1 MKVLQEYIKKKES
14 LLNTKSNSMM
24 LKKDK
29 LNQKNDAKSKT
40 NSESKTCAIERFKQ
54 EIILIKNENFFDK
67 IENLLNKE
75 KISNN
80 HKNRIKNIFLNF
92 FDYLKL
98 NDNELK
104 ADKNEINAN
113 NVLSLKRIN
122 ICDAYN
128 FVKYGAKYKKDSSI
142 KFILSIMRKYIRLIN
157 EEPYLNYKTR
167 IHFIKNEN
175 KKDLTYRQQLAL
187 IKFLKENYDIQTLLL
202 FYFLYYLGLNYS
214 TVSRILKGNFNKN
227 FSELKIR
234 KKKFRRYKIIP
245 SIKKNIEEFI
255 KNSREEKKF
264 LFFEEIDNYKNSNR
278 YKFIRQKIIDVLQ
291 SCYYIYKEQINYII
305 SIFYRTRNPKKI
317 MNKINEYL
325 DYEIGISNGIINS
338 EISKFDYDEKLDNE
352 LPISEDSSYMDY
364 KDILGENIN
373 IDLENN
379 FQVNN
384 SFEKKDKNILTAKE
398 QFNLGITYS

>member
-142 KFILSIMRKYIRLIN
+142 KFILSIMRKYSN
-157 EEPYLNYKTR
+157 S
-167 IHFIKNEN
+167 FI
-175 KKDLTYRQQLAL
+175 
-187 IKFLKENYDIQTLLL
+187 
-202 FYFLYYLGLNYS
+202 
-214 TVSRILKGNFNKN
+214 V
-227 FSELKIR
+227 
-234 KKKFRRYKIIP
+234 
-245 SIKKNIEEFI
+245 
-255 KNSREEKKF
+255 
-264 LFFEEIDNYKNSNR
+264 LFFIL
-278 YKFIRQKIIDVLQ
+278 F
-291 SCYYIYKEQINYII
+291 
-305 SIFYRTRNPKKI
+305 RT
-317 MNKINEYL
+317 
-325 DYEIGISNGIINS
+325 
-338 EISKFDYDEKLDNE
+338 
-352 LPISEDSSYMDY
+352 
-364 KDILGENIN
+364 
-373 IDLENN
+373 
-379 FQVNN
+379 
-384 SFEKKDKNILTAKE
+384 
-398 QFNLGITYS
+398 